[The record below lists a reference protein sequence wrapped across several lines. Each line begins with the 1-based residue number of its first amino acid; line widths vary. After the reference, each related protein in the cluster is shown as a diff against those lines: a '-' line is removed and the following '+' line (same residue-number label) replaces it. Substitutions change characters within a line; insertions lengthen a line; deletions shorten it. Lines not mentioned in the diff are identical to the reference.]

1 MIAKRLSG
9 AQSAMMREI
18 AAQAGNFRGVCPTI
32 GRLKDLNTAY
42 IAVNGGNRPA
52 LMPVS
57 FISRSDTHESVD
69 TRRALTVRRLDNV
82 SQLSYVLRRK
92 TQWQLRKK

>member
-57 FISRSDTHESVD
+57 FMSRSDTHESVD
-69 TRRALTVRRLDNV
+69 KSLLPYGGRARQT
-82 SQLSYVLRRK
+82 
-92 TQWQLRKK
+92 QLRMRM